1 RLFMGEYQHALDPKG
16 RIFVPAKFRE
26 GLGERC
32 VVTRGLDQCLFLY
45 HHSEWTT
52 MEEKLKRLPMTQRDA
67 RAFVR
72 FFFSGA
78 VDVELDKQGRV
89 MLPGNLREYAHLSK
103 EAVVIGV
110 STRVEIWSKEIWE
123 SYMETASQSFE
134 AIAEKIV
141 DLGI

>member
-1 RLFMGEYQHALDPKG
+1 MFMGEFHHALDPKG

-26 GLGERC
+26 TLGDRC
-32 VVTRGLDQCLFLY
+32 VVTRGLDQCLFVY
-45 HHSEWTT
+45 TTDEWSA
-52 MEEKLKRLPMTQRDA
+52 MEEKLRKLPMTQSDA

-78 VDVELDKQGRV
+78 VDVELDKQGRI
-89 MLPGNLREYAHLSK
+89 MLPGNLREYAGLTK
-103 EAVVIGV
+103 EAVVVGV
-110 STRVEIWSKEIWE
+110 SSRFEIWSKDVWE
-123 SYMETASQSFE
+123 RYMESAAQSFE

>member
-1 RLFMGEYQHALDPKG
+1 MGEFHHALDPKG

-26 GLGERC
+26 TLGDRC
-32 VVTRGLDQCLFLY
+32 VVTRGLDQCLFVY
-45 HHSEWTT
+45 TTDEWSA
-52 MEEKLKRLPMTQRDA
+52 MEEKLRKLPMTQSDA

-78 VDVELDKQGRV
+78 VDVELDKQGRI
-89 MLPGNLREYAHLSK
+89 MLPGNLREYAGLTK
-103 EAVVIGV
+103 EAVVVGV
-110 STRVEIWSKEIWE
+110 SSRFEIWSKDVWE
-123 SYMETASQSFE
+123 RYMESAAQSFE

>member
-1 RLFMGEYQHALDPKG
+1 MFMGEYQHALDPKG

-45 HHSEWTT
+45 PHSEWTT

>member
-1 RLFMGEYQHALDPKG
+1 MGEYQHALDPKG

-45 HHSEWTT
+45 PHSEWTT